1 MPYGTILLIICCGI
15 FYYRVGE
22 SEYGSGM
29 LLAVVSIVLVLV
41 GSFALGFGWLGNL
54 LLQAGL
60 FVALTIWNMIR
71 GKRPS
76 ALRRIA

>member
-1 MPYGTILLIICCGI
+1 MPYGTILLTICCAI

-29 LLAVVSIVLVLV
+29 LLALVSIALLLV
-41 GSFALGFGWLGNL
+41 GSFAFGFGWLSNL

-60 FVALTIWNMIR
+60 FVALTVWNMMR
-71 GKRPS
+71 GKRP
-76 ALRRIA
+76 